1 MSKGLQ
7 QHKTADMIKWIITL
21 LVGLALVGAVIGLA
35 VKLNRQTTTT
45 TLGGEAY
52 SIGTL
57 TDDAGEYAKG
67 DTAIYTRKA
76 IKTDGLKV
84 VPDKDAKIT
93 YRLFFYDKDGKF
105 ISATE
110 ASSAKFN
117 GDIPTG
123 AESVKIMITP
133 TEDEDGK
140 VSLVE
145 VLGYANQLT
154 VTVNR

>member
-7 QHKTADMIKWIITL
+7 QHKKSDLIKWIITL

-57 TDDAGEYAKG
+57 TAEGEYAEG
-67 DTAIYTRKA
+67 NTSIYTRKA

-110 ASSAKFN
+110 ASAAKFN
-117 GDIPTG
+117 GDVPTG
-123 AESVKIMITP
+123 AETVKIMITP

>member
-1 MSKGLQ
+1 MARNELTR
-7 QHKTADMIKWIITL
+7 HKKSDAVKWVITL
-21 LVGLALVGAVIGLA
+21 VVGLALVGAVIGLA

-45 TLGGEAY
+45 TIGGEAY

-57 TDDAGEYAKG
+57 TDKGEYAEG
-67 DTAIYTRKA
+67 NTSIYLRKA
-76 IKTDGLKV
+76 VNADGLKV
-84 VPDKDAKIT
+84 VPQKDAKIE

-105 ISATE
+105 LSATE
-110 ASSAKFN
+110 PSAEKFN
-117 GDIPTG
+117 GDVPAG
-123 AESVKIMITP
+123 AETVKVMITP

-154 VTVNR
+154 VTVNK